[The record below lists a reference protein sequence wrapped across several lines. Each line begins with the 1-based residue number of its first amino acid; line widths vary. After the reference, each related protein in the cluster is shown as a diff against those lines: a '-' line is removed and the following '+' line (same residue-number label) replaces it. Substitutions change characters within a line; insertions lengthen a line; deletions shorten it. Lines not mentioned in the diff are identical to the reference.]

1 MTTRT
6 PPTFSSEHSIDP
18 TALQSEVHVVNPP
31 AAVIFDFDGTIADTE
46 TPVYEAARIAHEE
59 HGLELPMTTWIEIVG
74 TADNKPLAERL
85 RDELGRAPDVDVMAR
100 AEERHRHARENVP
113 VLPGVEDLITVVKS
127 HDRRLAIAS
136 SSPIDWV
143 KPHLTRLGLADQFDH
158 LSTRDQVDRGKP
170 APDLFLLAAARLGL
184 DPVDILVIEDS
195 RHGYAAA
202 RAAGMRCVVVPNTIT
217 AHDVHPEAE
226 IVLESLV
233 DFPFAH
239 FGF

>member
-1 MTTRT
+1 MLR
-6 PPTFSSEHSIDP
+6 
-18 TALQSEVHVVNPP
+18 SEVHVVNPP

-59 HGLELPMTTWIEIVG
+59 HGLELSMTTWIEIVG

-85 RDELGRAPDVDVMAR
+85 RDELGRAPDADVMAR
-100 AEERHRHARENVP
+100 AEERHRHARTNVP
-113 VLPGVEDLITVVKS
+113 VLPGVEDLITVAKS
-127 HDRRLAIAS
+127 HNRRLAIAS

-143 KPHLTRLGLADQFDH
+143 EPHLTRLGLVDHFDH

-170 APDLFLLAAARLGL
+170 APDLFLLAAAQLGL
-184 DPVDILVIEDS
+184 DPADVLVIEDS
-195 RHGYAAA
+195 RHGFAAA
-202 RAAGMRCVVVPNTIT
+202 RAAGMRCVVVPNAIT
-217 AHDVHPEAE
+217 AHDVHPDAE

>member
-1 MTTRT
+1 M
-6 PPTFSSEHSIDP
+6 
-18 TALQSEVHVVNPP
+18 NPP
-31 AAVIFDFDGTIADTE
+31 AAVIFDFDGTVADTE

-59 HGLELPMTTWIEIVG
+59 HGLELPMTTWIQVVG

-85 RDELGRAPDVDVMAR
+85 RDELGRPPDADVMAR

-113 VLPGVEDLITVVKS
+113 VLPGVEDLITVAKS
-127 HDRRLAIAS
+127 HDRQLAIAS

-143 KPHLTRLGLADQFDH
+143 EPHLTRLGLVDHFDY

-184 DPVDILVIEDS
+184 DPADILVIEDS

-202 RAAGMRCVVVPNTIT
+202 RAAGMRCVVVPNAIT
-217 AHDVHPEAE
+217 AHDVHPDAE
-226 IVLESLV
+226 IVLQSLV